1 MIDCK
6 QQYCCLPYRVKGL
19 RPLRSAR
26 QSLAKKEVKNM
37 AYTAL
42 YRKFRPQTFDG
53 VIGQEHIVRTLKNQM
68 KTGRVSHAYLFCGT
82 RGTGKT
88 STAKIFARAI
98 NCLHPTEEG
107 EPCNQCDVCQD
118 ILAGRSVNVIEID
131 AASNNSVDN
140 IREIR
145 EEVKYPPTQG
155 RFKVYIIDEVHM
167 LSNSAFNAL
176 LKTLEEPPAHVIFIL
191 ATTDPQKVPATILS
205 RVQRFDFRRITTE
218 TIAETLMGYLQE
230 EGQKVTP
237 EAVRYVAHLGD
248 GSMRDSLS
256 ILDQCLAF
264 FSGEEV
270 TLKKVL
276 DIMGAVDQ
284 TIFFEMTEALAQK
297 NAKKAMTL
305 VEEMMLSG
313 RDVKQFVTEMLQH
326 LRNLL
331 MAATIPDVKNIL
343 DLSQEDGERLQAAAK
358 VLSPEEIIYLI
369 GKFSDLQS
377 ELKWAPNERI
387 LLEVEL
393 MKLCAPWTEKD
404 LTTLAARLGEL
415 ERKMAEGVPVVVQA
429 AQGSDRK
436 PKEAPKPK
444 RKPPAL
450 PEDRKQVQEQWP
462 LLRNDVDDV
471 VLKSMLGQ
479 VEVGFKEDEF
489 LYLICEYPALA
500 DMVERGIDKIAAV
513 LEKETGKSFEICTT
527 TKEEYDKWY
536 EAAYGKQEEASTA
549 EEDAE
554 FASLLGQYFPEA
566 DIE

>member
-1 MIDCK
+1 
-6 QQYCCLPYRVKGL
+6 
-19 RPLRSAR
+19 
-26 QSLAKKEVKNM
+26 M

-42 YRKFRPQTFDG
+42 YRKFRPQTFDS

-98 NCLHPTEEG
+98 NCPHPTEEG
-107 EPCNQCDVCQD
+107 EPCNECAVCQD

-131 AASNNSVDN
+131 AASNNGVDN

-155 RFKVYIIDEVHM
+155 KYKVYIIDEVHM
-167 LSNSAFNAL
+167 LSTAAFNAL

-218 TIAETLMGYLQE
+218 TIAETLMGYLQA
-230 EGQKVTP
+230 EGHRATP
-237 EAVRYVAHLGD
+237 EAVRYVAQLGD

-270 TLKKVL
+270 TLEKVL

-284 TIFFEMTEALAQK
+284 TIFFEMTEALA
-297 NAKKAMTL
+297 KKDSKKTMTL
-305 VEEMMLSG
+305 VEDMMLSG
-313 RDVKQFVTEMLQH
+313 RDVKQFVSELLQH

-331 MAATIPDVKNIL
+331 LAATIPDAGMVL
-343 DLSQEDGERLQAAAK
+343 DLSKENAAKLQGAAK
-358 VLSPEEIIYLI
+358 VLSPEEIIYYI

-377 ELKWAPNERI
+377 EMKWATNERI

-404 LTTLAARLGEL
+404 VSTLAARLGEL
-415 ERKMAEGVPVVVQA
+415 ERKVAEGVQVVAVA
-429 AQGSDRK
+429 AEPNTVPKAK
-436 PKEAPKPK
+436 PQPKK
-444 RKPPAL
+444 KPPAT
-450 PEDRKQVQEQWP
+450 PDDVKKVQEEWA
-462 LLRNDVDDV
+462 LICGDVSDIMLKATLR
-471 VLKSMLGQ
+471 SSGIR
-479 VEVGFKEDEF
+479 FKEDNA
-489 LYLICEYPALA
+489 LYLTCENVVAANLLERNMEQIHAL
-500 DMVERGIDKIAAV
+500 
-513 LEKETGKSFEICTT
+513 LEKATDKSFEVHVIVQKEYDDWYERTYG
-527 TKEEYDKWY
+527 KEE
-536 EAAYGKQEEASTA
+536 EEDTA
-549 EEDAE
+549 EADAE

>member
-1 MIDCK
+1 
-6 QQYCCLPYRVKGL
+6 
-19 RPLRSAR
+19 
-26 QSLAKKEVKNM
+26 M

-98 NCLHPTEEG
+98 NCLHPTEDG
-107 EPCNQCDVCQD
+107 EPCNTCEVCRD

-155 RFKVYIIDEVHM
+155 KYKVYIIDEVHM

-218 TIAETLMGYLQE
+218 TIAETLTGYLAE
-230 EGQKVTP
+230 EGQRATP

-264 FSGEEV
+264 FSDEEV
-270 TLKKVL
+270 TLEKVL

-284 TIFFEMTEALAQK
+284 TIFFDMTEALARK
-297 NAKKAMTL
+297 DAKKAMTL
-305 VEEMMLSG
+305 VEEMMTAG

-331 MAATIPDVKNIL
+331 MAATIPDVTAVL
-343 DLSQEDGERLQAAAK
+343 DLSKEDEERLRAAAK
-358 VLSPEEIIYLI
+358 VLSPEEMIYLI

-377 ELKWAPNERI
+377 ELKWAANERI
-387 LLEVEL
+387 LLEVDL

-404 LTTLAARLGEL
+404 LTTLSARLGEL
-415 ERKMAEGVPVVVQA
+415 ERKMKEGVPVA
-429 AQGSDRK
+429 APATERTAATPAEK
-436 PKEAPKPK
+436 PKPK

-450 PEDRKQVQEQWP
+450 PEDRKQVKEQWP
-462 LLRNDVDDV
+462 LLRNDVEDV

-479 VEVGFKEDEF
+479 VAIGFKEDDC
-489 LYLICEYPALA
+489 LYLVCDYPALA
-500 DMVERGIDKIAAV
+500 DMVEGGLETIAAM
-513 LEKETGKSFEICTT
+513 LEKETGKSYELRTT
-527 TKEEYDKWY
+527 TKDEYEKWY
-536 EAAYGKQEEASTA
+536 EAQYGKQEEAAAA

-554 FASLLGQYFPEA
+554 FASLLGAYFPEA
-566 DIE
+566 DIEE

>member
-1 MIDCK
+1 M
-6 QQYCCLPYRVKGL
+6 
-19 RPLRSAR
+19 S
-26 QSLAKKEVKNM
+26 
-37 AYTAL
+37 YTAL
-42 YRKFRPQTFDG
+42 YRKFRPQTFES

-98 NCLHPTEEG
+98 NCTNPTADG
-107 EPCNQCDVCQD
+107 EPCNECAVCKD

-131 AASNNSVDN
+131 AASNNGVDN

-155 RFKVYIIDEVHM
+155 KYKVYIIDEVHM
-167 LSNSAFNAL
+167 LSA
-176 LKTLEEPPAHVIFIL
+176 
-191 ATTDPQKVPATILS
+191 TDPQKVPATILS

-218 TIAETLMGYLQE
+218 TIAQTLMGYLKE
-230 EGQKVTP
+230 EGQQATP

-270 TLKKVL
+270 TLEKVL

-284 TIFFEMTEALAQK
+284 TIFFEMTDALAK
-297 NAKKAMTL
+297 RDAKEAMLL
-305 VEEMMLSG
+305 VEQMMQDG
-313 RDVKQFVTEMLQH
+313 RDVKQFVTELLQH

-331 MAATIPDVKNIL
+331 MAATLPDVTRIL
-343 DLSQEDGERLQAAAK
+343 DLSAEDGERLKKAAG
-358 VLSPEEIIYLI
+358 VLSPEELIYFI

-377 ELKWAPNERI
+377 EMKWATNERI

-404 LTTLAARLGEL
+404 LTALAARLGEL
-415 ERKMAEGVPVVVQA
+415 ERKMEEGVPVAITQA
-429 AQGSDRK
+429 APTEK
-436 PKEAPKPK
+436 PKEKPKPK
-444 RKPPAL
+444 RRPPAL
-450 PEDRKQVQEQWP
+450 PEDRKEVQEKWA
-462 LLRNDVDDV
+462 LLRNDVNDA
-471 VLKSMLGQ
+471 VLKAKLAQ
-479 VEVGFKEDEF
+479 VEIGFKEDEF
-489 LYLICEYPALA
+489 LYLICAYPALT
-500 DMVERGIDKIAAV
+500 DMIQRGMDKIAAV
-513 LEKETGKSFEICTT
+513 LEKETGKSFELRTT
-527 TKEEYDKWY
+527 TKDEYEKWR
-536 EAAYGKQEEASTA
+536 EAAYGKEEETPSA
-549 EEDAE
+549 EADAE

-566 DIE
+566 DVE

>member
-1 MIDCK
+1 
-6 QQYCCLPYRVKGL
+6 
-19 RPLRSAR
+19 
-26 QSLAKKEVKNM
+26 M

-42 YRKFRPQTFDG
+42 YRKFRPQTFDS
-53 VIGQEHIVRTLKNQM
+53 VIGQDHIVRTLKNQM
-68 KTGRVSHAYLFCGT
+68 KSERVSHAYLFCGT

-98 NCLHPTEEG
+98 NCTNPTEDG
-107 EPCNQCDVCQD
+107 EPCNECAVCKD

-131 AASNNSVDN
+131 AASNNGVDN

-155 RFKVYIIDEVHM
+155 KFKVYIVDEVHM
-167 LSNSAFNAL
+167 LSTAAFNAL

-230 EGQKVTP
+230 EGHRATP
-237 EAVRYVAHLGD
+237 EAVRYVAQQGD

-270 TLKKVL
+270 TLEKVL

-284 TIFFEMTEALAQK
+284 TIFFEMAEAIARK
-297 NAKKAMTL
+297 DAKKAMTL

-331 MAATIPDVKNIL
+331 MAATIPDAGMVL
-343 DLSQEDGERLQAAAK
+343 DLSKESAEKLQTAAK

-377 ELKWAPNERI
+377 EMKWAPNERI

-404 LTTLAARLGEL
+404 VTTLAARLGEL
-415 ERKMAEGVPVVVQA
+415 ERKVAEGVQVVAVA
-429 AQGSDRK
+429 AAPDAK

-450 PEDRKQVQEQWP
+450 PEDLKKVQDQWP
-462 LLRNDVDDV
+462 LIYNEVDDMMLKGTLRNTNI
-471 VLKSMLGQ
+471 Q
-479 VEVGFKEDEF
+479 FKEDNA
-489 LYLICEYPALA
+489 LYLICEN
-500 DMVERGIDKIAAV
+500 VVAANLLQRNAEQIQQL
-513 LEKETGKSFEICTT
+513 LEKATDKSFDIRFEVQ
-527 TKEEYDKWY
+527 KDYDEWY
-536 EAAYGKQEEASTA
+536 ERQYGKQEEVNTE

>member
-1 MIDCK
+1 
-6 QQYCCLPYRVKGL
+6 
-19 RPLRSAR
+19 
-26 QSLAKKEVKNM
+26 M

-42 YRKFRPQTFDG
+42 YRKFRPQTFDS
-53 VIGQEHIVRTLKNQM
+53 VIGQDHIVKTLKNQM
-68 KTGRVSHAYLFCGT
+68 RSERVSHAYLFCGT

-98 NCLHPTEEG
+98 NCTNPTADG
-107 EPCNQCDVCQD
+107 EPCNECAVCRD

-131 AASNNSVDN
+131 AASNNGVDN

-155 RFKVYIIDEVHM
+155 RFKVYIVDEVHM
-167 LSNSAFNAL
+167 LSTAAFNAL

-218 TIAETLMGYLQE
+218 TIAETLMGYLKE
-230 EGQKVTP
+230 EGHRATP
-237 EAVRYVAHLGD
+237 EAVRYVAQLGD

-270 TLKKVL
+270 TLEKVL

-284 TIFFEMTEALAQK
+284 TIFFEMAEALAQK

-331 MAATIPDVKNIL
+331 MAATIPDAGMVL
-343 DLSQEDGERLQAAAK
+343 DLSKENAEKLQAAAK
-358 VLSPEEIIYLI
+358 VLSPEEIIYFI

-377 ELKWAPNERI
+377 EMKWAPNERI

-404 LTTLAARLGEL
+404 VTTLAARLGEL
-415 ERKMAEGVPVVVQA
+415 ERKVAEGVRVVSVA
-429 AQGSDRK
+429 AAPDAK
-436 PKEAPKPK
+436 PKEKPK
-444 RKPPAL
+444 RRPPAL
-450 PEDRKQVQEQWP
+450 PEDRQRLKEQWP
-462 LLRNDVDDV
+462 LIRNEIGDGAY
-471 VLKSMLGQ
+471 KAQLGK
-479 VEVGFKEDEF
+479 VEIEFKEDDF
-489 LYLICEYPALA
+489 LYLICEDDYLIALIKNKL
-500 DMVERGIDKIAAV
+500 DVIVEA
-513 LEKETGKSFEICTT
+513 LEKAAEKSVEVKVISR
-527 TKEEYDKWY
+527 KEYDTWHDMT
-536 EAAYGKQEEASTA
+536 YGKQEVTSEWD
-549 EEDAE
+549 EEDWNGLDYAIGE
-554 FASLLGQYFPEA
+554 YA
-566 DIE
+566 DCVE